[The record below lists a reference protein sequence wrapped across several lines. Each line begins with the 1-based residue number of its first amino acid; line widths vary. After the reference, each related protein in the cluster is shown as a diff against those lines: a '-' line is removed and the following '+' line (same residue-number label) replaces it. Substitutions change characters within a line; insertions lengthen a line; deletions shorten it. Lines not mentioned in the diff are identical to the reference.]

1 MWSKD
6 QNDQIS
12 KRSVQLVNIVQ
23 TEIFQSYVVDAI
35 HVHGTMWLR
44 TTTILWY
51 ESFMRRNELVSW
63 LFSLSDFRDMT
74 LR

>member
-6 QNDQIS
+6 QNDHIS

-35 HVHGTMWLR
+35 HV
-44 TTTILWY
+44 IP
-51 ESFMRRNELVSW
+51 
-63 LFSLSDFRDMT
+63 RDDVAAHNDNFVV
-74 LR
+74 RVVYAP

>member
-1 MWSKD
+1 MPF
-6 QNDQIS
+6 
-12 KRSVQLVNIVQ
+12 
-23 TEIFQSYVVDAI
+23 TSY
-35 HVHGTMWLR
+35 HGTMWLR

-63 LFSLSDFRDMT
+63 LYSLSDFRDMT